1 VWLPGAS
8 IGGEDLTA
16 KYASFDKLRMIGVYF
31 MLATIFPFALSLSKG
46 SVRNFQEVRNML

>member
-1 VWLPGAS
+1 MWLPGAGV
-8 IGGEDLTA
+8 GGEDLTA